1 MKTGRILFAAL
12 SVLLSVMAYGQDVK
26 VTGNVSDASD
36 GSAIPFVSVHVKG
49 TMKGVSADDQ
59 GHYSILAPADAVLV
73 FTCIGYVEQE
83 VPVGERSFLSVALSP
98 DSEMLQETIVVAF
111 GSSTKESFTGSAAVV
126 GESDIAR
133 LQSSDVTRALEGVV
147 AGVQMSTSSGSLDSK
162 PSIRIRGIGT
172 ISSSVDKEPL
182 YVVDG
187 VPYSGDLNNLNPAD
201 IESMTVLKDA
211 ASNALYG
218 ARGANGVIMITTKKA
233 RGSGA
238 TVSLDAKWGWNTK
251 ALQSYDVISDP
262 AQYYEMHY
270 KALYNYYVNKQG
282 LSAQDAYSLASSRV
296 AGPVRDGGLGYQV
309 FAVPDGEPFIGQD
322 GRVNPN
328 ARLGNVVNYNGADY
342 LLTPDDWMSEA
353 YRQSLRQEYNVN
365 VSGGVEKASFMASF
379 GYLNNKGI
387 IDGADMYR
395 YTARLKADFQ
405 AKQWLKL
412 GANVSYTNY
421 NYNNGNS
428 EEGNAG
434 SVGNVFGFA
443 ASMAPIYPV
452 YIRDVSGNIM
462 LDERGLQ
469 MYDFGDGKNAG
480 MIRPNAPNANAL
492 RLVTLDK
499 NRSEGN
505 ALTATAFT
513 EVRFLK
519 NFKFVLNVGVG
530 VDGVRHTSMNN
541 MYYGQFATNGGTLYK
556 GHERQF
562 YVNLQQLL
570 SYNRTFAGVHNVD
583 LLVGHETYNRN
594 LTSVSGYKTKMFS
607 DENLELGGAVI
618 DGQQASSSLSEY
630 NNEGYFI
637 RAQYD
642 YANKVFVSGSFRR
655 DASSRFHKEHRW
667 GNFWSAG
674 AGWLVDRE
682 PWFDA
687 SWVDMLKL
695 KASVGSQGNDG
706 IPDYLYTDTYEI
718 SNNEGNVAVAFRSK
732 GNPDITWET
741 NMNFNAGVDFDF
753 FAGRLAGS
761 LEYFYRKTSDMLFF
775 FNVPLSLGYSG
786 YYDNIGDM
794 RNSGIEVSL
803 NAFPVKTQSV
813 QWSIN
818 ANLTHYTNKITM
830 LPDEHKKMDVE
841 GYSGYQSGG
850 RYYGEGLPI
859 YTFYMPKYAGVEPD
873 TGLPM
878 WYREENGAT
887 VTTTSYSEA
896 SDYLC
901 GDPTPVIYGGFGT
914 SVSFYGV
921 DISAQFS
928 YSVGGLVYDSG
939 YAAVMRPPGT
949 STGSNIHKD
958 MLGAWTPANHDT
970 SVPRFQYLDE
980 NISAQSDRFL
990 TDGSYLNFQS
1000 AQIGYT
1006 FPQKMVDKLKLSR
1019 LRLYLLCDNIF
1030 YISARR
1036 GLDPRYSFNG
1046 TTNYAVNSPVRTLS
1060 GGINI
1065 TF

>member
-59 GHYSILAPADAVLV
+59 GHYSISAPADAVLV

-83 VPVGERSFLSVALSP
+83 VPVGGRSFLSVALSP

-282 LSAQDAYSLASSRV
+282 LSDQDAYSLASSRV

-428 EEGNAG
+428 EEGSAG

-452 YIRDVSGNIM
+452 YIRDASGNIM

-480 MIRPNAPNANAL
+480 MVRPNAPNANAL

-499 NRSEGN
+499 NHSEGN
-505 ALTATAFT
+505 AFTAAAFT

-556 GHERQF
+556 EHERQF

-642 YANKVFVSGSFRR
+642 YANKLFVSGSFRR
-655 DASSRFHKEHRW
+655 DASSRFHKDHRW

-741 NMNFNAGVDFDF
+741 NMNFNAGVEFDF

-761 LEYFYRKTSDMLFF
+761 VEYFYRKTSDMLFF

-818 ANLTHYTNKITM
+818 SNLTHYTNKITM

>member
-1 MKTGRILFAAL
+1 MKTSKILFAAL
-12 SVLLSVMAYGQDVK
+12 SVFLSVLAYAQK
-26 VTGNVSDASD
+26 STVTGNVSDASD
-36 GSAIPFVSVHVKG
+36 GAVIPYASVHLKG
-49 TMKGVSADDQ
+49 TMIGVSADAQ
-59 GHYSILAPADAVLV
+59 GHFSISVPEDAVLV
-73 FTCIGYVEQE
+73 FTCIGYVEKE
-83 VPVGERSFLSVALSP
+83 VPVQGRSVLAVSMSP
-98 DSEMLQETIVVAF
+98 DSEVLDGTLVVAF
-111 GSSTKESFTGSAAVV
+111 GTSTKESFTGSAAVV

-133 LQSSDVTRALEGVV
+133 VQSSDVTRALEGVV
-147 AGVQMSTSSGSLDSK
+147 AGVQMTTSSGSLDSS

-187 VPYSGDLNNLNPAD
+187 VPFSGDMNNINPAD

-218 ARGANGVIMITTKKA
+218 ARGANGVIMITTRKA
-233 RGSGA
+233 RGTGA
-238 TVSLDAKWGWNTK
+238 VVNLDAKWGWNTK
-251 ALQSYDVISDP
+251 ALQNYDVISDP
-262 AQYYEMHY
+262 AQYYQMHY
-270 KALYNYYVNKQG
+270 KALRNYYMNKQG
-282 LSAQDAYSLASSRV
+282 LSSEDAHQLASARV

-309 FAVPDGEPFIGQD
+309 FSVPEGEAFIGPDGK
-322 GRVNPN
+322 VNPN
-328 ARLGNVVNYNGADY
+328 ATLGNVVSYNGQDY
-342 LLTPDDWMSEA
+342 LLAPDDWMSEA
-353 YRQSLRQEYNVN
+353 YRQSLRQEYNVS
-365 VSGGVEKASFMASF
+365 VAGGVDKASFLASF

-387 IDGADMYR
+387 IYGADMYR
-395 YTARLKADFQ
+395 YTARVKADFQ
-405 AKQWLKL
+405 AKDWLKL

-428 EEGNAG
+428 EEGSAG

-452 YIRDVSGNIM
+452 YIRDASGKVM
-462 LDERGLQ
+462 LDERGWQ

-480 MIRPNAPNANAL
+480 MVRPNAPNANAL

-499 NRSEGN
+499 NNSEGN
-505 ALTATAFT
+505 AFTGTAFT
-513 EVRFLK
+513 EIRFLK
-519 NFKFVLNVGVG
+519 NFKFTFNAGVG

-556 GHERQF
+556 EHDKQF

-570 SYNRTFAGVHNVD
+570 GYNRTFGGVHNVD
-583 LLVGHETYNRN
+583 LLVGHETYSRSS
-594 LTSVSGYKTKMFS
+594 TYVSGYKTKMFS
-607 DENLELGGAVI
+607 DTNLELGGAVV
-618 DGQQASSSLSEY
+618 DGQQAGSGLTEY

-642 YANKVFVSGSFRR
+642 YADKVFVSGSFRR
-655 DASSRFHKEHRW
+655 DASSRFHKDHRW

-674 AGWLVDRE
+674 AGWLMDRE

-687 SWVDMLKL
+687 SWVDMFKI
-695 KASVGSQGNDG
+695 KASIGSQGNDG

-718 SNNEGNVAVAFRSK
+718 SNNEGEVAVAFRSK

-741 NMNFNAGVDFDF
+741 NLNFNTGVDFDVLR
-753 FAGRLAGS
+753 GTLSGS
-761 LEYFYRKTSDMLFF
+761 VEYFYRKTSDMLFF

-794 RNSGIEVSL
+794 RNSGVEVSL
-803 NAFPVKTQSV
+803 NAVPVNMKNV
-813 QWSIN
+813 QWSLN

-830 LPDEHKKMDVE
+830 LPDEHKKMEVE
-841 GYSGYQSGG
+841 GYAGYQSGG

-859 YTFYMPKYAGVEPD
+859 YTFYMPKYAGVEED

-878 WYREENGAT
+878 WYKEDEGKT
-887 VTTTSYSEA
+887 VTTTAYSEA
-896 SDYLC
+896 SNYLC
-901 GDPTPVIYGGFGT
+901 GDPTPLIYGGFGT
-914 SVSFYGV
+914 SLELYGV
-921 DISAQFS
+921 DLSVQFS

-939 YAAVMRPPGT
+939 YAAVMTPPGT

-958 MLGAWTPANHDT
+958 MLDAWTPENT
-970 SVPRFQYLDE
+970 SSSIPRFQYLDE
-980 NISAQSDRFL
+980 NIAAQSDRFL
-990 TDGSYLNFQS
+990 TDASYLNFQS

-1006 FPQKMVDKLKLSR
+1006 FPQSIANKLKVNR
-1019 LRLYLLCDNIF
+1019 LRLYVLCDNLVYF
-1030 YISARR
+1030 SARK
-1036 GLDPRYSFNG
+1036 GLDPRYSFTG